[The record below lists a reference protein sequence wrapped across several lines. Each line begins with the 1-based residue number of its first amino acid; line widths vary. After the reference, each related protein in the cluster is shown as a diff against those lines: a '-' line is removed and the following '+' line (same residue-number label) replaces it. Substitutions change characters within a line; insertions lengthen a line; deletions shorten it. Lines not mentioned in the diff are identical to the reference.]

1 MNKGVPSLRK
11 ALRVLLLLSDGVE
24 RGLSEISRQLGI
36 SKSTLHEILYT
47 LEAEGFLRRNPLSK
61 KYSLG
66 PGLFELL
73 GKGISESEMR
83 KVAYPFMVNLREV
96 SGETVFLGVVRGDK
110 VIVLEVV
117 ESDKDLRVTAP
128 VGARVPL
135 LAGALGKAYL
145 AKLEEEEVRR
155 LLMEKGIKRY
165 TSRTITDID
174 QYLEELKKVRK
185 DGVALDDEEYLD
197 GVRAIAALIDSPLF
211 IPLSAIWIVG
221 FSSTFTY
228 DKIEQT
234 VPYLKEATTQITK
247 TLMNTT

>member
-1 MNKGVPSLRK
+1 MDKGVPSLRK
-11 ALRVLLLLSDGVE
+11 ALRVLALLSDGIE

-47 LEAEGFLRRNPLSK
+47 LEVEGFVRRNPSSK
-61 KYSLG
+61 RYSLG
-66 PGLFELL
+66 PALFELL
-73 GKGISESEMR
+73 GKGVSESEMR
-83 KVAYPFMVNLREV
+83 KTAYPFMVKLREV
-96 SGETVFLGVVRGDK
+96 SGETVFFGVVREEK

-145 AKLEEEEVRR
+145 ARLEEEEVRKI
-155 LLMEKGIKRY
+155 LMERGMKKY

-174 QYLEELKKVRK
+174 EYLEELKKVRHE
-185 DGVALDDEEYLD
+185 GVALDDEEYLD
-197 GVRAIAALIDSPLF
+197 GVRAIASLIDSPLL
-211 IPLSAIWIVG
+211 PLSAIWIVG

-228 DKIEQT
+228 DRIRQT
-234 VPYLKEATTQITK
+234 IPCLKEATTKIAK
-247 TLMNTT
+247 TLTNSA